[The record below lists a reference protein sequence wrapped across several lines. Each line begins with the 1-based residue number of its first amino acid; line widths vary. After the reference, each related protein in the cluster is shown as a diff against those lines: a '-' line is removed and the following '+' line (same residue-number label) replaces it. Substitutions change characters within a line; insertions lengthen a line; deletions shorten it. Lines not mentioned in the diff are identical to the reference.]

1 MGAGKIRV
9 NVTFSKEMDEKVKK
23 SASAIGVSKSQFIA
37 MTVAKAITQEERML
51 ELVGDLV
58 ANAIQEEKGVK

>member
-1 MGAGKIRV
+1 MSAEKVRV
-9 NVTFSKEMDEKVKK
+9 NVTFSKEMDEKVRK

-51 ELVGDLV
+51 ELVGDLL
-58 ANAIQEEKGVK
+58 ANAIQEEKGAE